1 MAHSL
6 VDSGG
11 WVRDPMMKEKEA
23 EDLNVSSTTIN
34 RTVVLAGA
42 STIEVTDMTI
52 GTEIRGVA
60 EIEAENMIVAGIET
74 ATREGTGTEAVT
86 EEEGTWILEEIE
98 T

>member
-1 MAHSL
+1 
-6 VDSGG
+6 
-11 WVRDPMMKEKEA
+11 MMKEKEA

-34 RTVVLAGA
+34 RTAVLAGA

>member
-1 MAHSL
+1 
-6 VDSGG
+6 
-11 WVRDPMMKEKEA
+11 MMKEKEA

>member
-6 VDSGG
+6 VGSGG
-11 WVRDPMMKEKEA
+11 WARDPTMKEKEA
-23 EDLNVSSTTIN
+23 EDPNASSTMIN

-42 STIEVTDMTI
+42 PTIEATDMTI

-60 EIEAENMIVAGIET
+60 EIEAGNTIEAGIET

-86 EEEGTWILEEIE
+86 EEEGTWISEEIE